1 MSPPC
6 VPVRRGGWC
15 RCTHTFSTST
25 RTLSSQGW
33 SSSSL
38 RKVCVSHPQGVH
50 LLPGASLVEKLY
62 FKRER
67 AAETHLWYKTSSHL
81 FHVFQVNGSS
91 DCVTAH
97 QLPSLSKVWGEL
109 WSPQKITEVYSYT
122 INFMMMCMFVLG
134 SRSVMLFLEMNDAGW
149 RWPHCQGQRSSSMGR
164 LSSSQWN
171 CATWW
176 LPTHT
181 ESLWARVCP
190 YNNSLC
196 FF

>member
-1 MSPPC
+1 MFHPC
-6 VPVRRGGWC
+6 APVRRGGWC
-15 RCTHTFSTST
+15 RCTHTFWTST

-38 RKVCVSHPQGVH
+38 RRVGVSPPDILKELIYYQGLH
-50 LLPGASLVEKLY
+50 LCRNYILRGKELLMQI
-62 FKRER
+62 
-67 AAETHLWYKTSSHL
+67 SSHL
-81 FHVFQVNGSS
+81 FYVFQVNGSS

-97 QLPSLSKVWGEL
+97 QLPSPSKVWGEL

-122 INFMMMCMFVLG
+122 INLMMMCMFVLG
-134 SRSVMLFLEMNDAGW
+134 SRSVMLSLEMNVARW
-149 RWPHCQGQRSSSMGR
+149 CWPHCQGQRSSSMGR
-164 LSSSQWN
+164 RSSSQQN

-181 ESLWARVCP
+181 ASLWVCP
-190 YNNSLC
+190 YNNFLC